1 MSTTEPPGPPSATRS
16 RSITVETNGIN
27 PIAEHERKGN
37 PRDLF
42 WPWFAANVS
51 VLAVSYGSFVL
62 AFGMSLWQA
71 LIVILVGVG
80 ASYLFC
86 GYVATAGQRGSAPT
100 MTMSRS
106 AFGVRGN
113 RVPSMLSW
121 MLTVGWETTLVV
133 VAVLATSTIFER
145 VGWGGGTPL
154 KVVALLVVVTLI
166 VTGGML
172 GFDVIMTLQ
181 RWLTILAAALTALYI
196 AFTVGHIDWHAVAA
210 LPAGSTP
217 IVIGATLFVMT
228 GFGLGWVNAAADYSR
243 YLPRHAS
250 TKGIIG
256 WTTLGG
262 SIPPAVL
269 LIYGV
274 LLAGSSSTLNDAIA
288 GDPVGALTTILPTW
302 FLIPFAVV
310 TVTGLVAGAIMDIY
324 SSGLAL
330 LNMGLKISRVTAVG
344 IDAVIMLVGA
354 IAVIFFSPNFIGP
367 FQGFLIT
374 LGVPIT
380 AWCGIFIADLALRR
394 QPYAERDLFDPSGR
408 YGDVRWMPIALIALA
423 TVVGWGLVTNSMA
436 PWLAWQGYL
445 LGPLGLGG
453 TEGAWAYSNLG
464 VIVALVIG
472 FGGYLLFGRHTV
484 RLQESIPA
492 PPELDLS
499 NAEAQHI
506 VPDQSE

>member
-1 MSTTEPPGPPSATRS
+1 MSNRS
-16 RSITVETNGIN
+16 LAVETNGIN
-27 PIAEHERKGN
+27 PIAEGERKGK

-62 AFGMSLWQA
+62 AFGMSVWQA
-71 LIVILVGVG
+71 LVVVLIGVV
-80 ASYLFC
+80 ASFLLC
-86 GYVATAGQRGSAPT
+86 GYIATAGRRGSAPT
-100 MTMSRS
+100 MTLSRS

-113 RVPSMLSW
+113 RLPSLLSW
-121 MLTVGWETTLVV
+121 MLTVGWETSLVV

-145 VGWGGGTPL
+145 LGLTGGVL
-154 KVVALLVVVTLI
+154 VKVIALLVVVVMI
-166 VTGGML
+166 VAGGML
-172 GFDVIMTLQ
+172 GFDVIMRLQ
-181 RWLTILAAALTALYI
+181 RWLTLLTAVLTALYI
-196 AFTVGHIDWHAVAA
+196 AFTVNQVDWHALAA

-217 IVIGATLFVMT
+217 IVIGAILFVMT

-243 YLPRHAS
+243 YLPRTAS
-250 TKGIIG
+250 SKGIVG

-262 SIPPAVL
+262 SLPPAVL

-274 LLAGSSSTLNDAIA
+274 LLAGSSSTLNDAISS
-288 GDPVGALTTILPTW
+288 DPVGALTTILPTW

-330 LNMGLKISRVTAVG
+330 LNLGLKTSRVTAVG
-344 IDAVIMLVGA
+344 VDAVIMLIGSV
-354 IAVIFFSPNFIGP
+354 AVIFFSPNFIGP

-394 QPYAERDLFDPSGR
+394 GPYAERDLFDPRGR
-408 YGDVRWMPIALIALA
+408 YGDIRWMPIALIAVA
-423 TVVGWGLVTNSMA
+423 TVIGWGLVTNSMA

-453 TEGAWAYSNLG
+453 KEGAWAYSNLG

-472 FGGYLLFGRHTV
+472 LGGYLLVGRRAV
-484 RLQESIPA
+484 RAQESLP
-492 PPELDLS
+492 
-499 NAEAQHI
+499 AEAEFELTNTEAQR
-506 VPDQSE
+506 VGLTE